1 MNWKFSQK
9 GHYVYDK
16 ESFKDGMGYV
26 YAAKLYVMPKTFLLK
41 IGSTTMP
48 AQRLV
53 NLGANLKI
61 CAISKPHYNFF
72 ENEEILHKYYEKAR
86 VPCRP
91 YVFNKD
97 IRPELFTISMKY
109 FFETMPELQFETNL
123 QNCLK
128 HEYAG
133 GNAYFY
139 TRKKSANSLAKTI
152 KHS

>member
-61 CAISKPHYNFF
+61 CAISKPHYNF
-72 ENEEILHKYYEKAR
+72 LKMR
-86 VPCRP
+86 
-91 YVFNKD
+91 
-97 IRPELFTISMKY
+97 KY
-109 FFETMPELQFETNL
+109 FTNIM
-123 QNCLK
+123 
-128 HEYAG
+128 
-133 GNAYFY
+133 
-139 TRKKSANSLAKTI
+139 KKQEFLADRMFLTKI
-152 KHS
+152 